1 MDKEALNT
9 CNVFGVNVAI
19 SNMDQAVQD
28 IKDNIKSL
36 QGQYVCFTN
45 VHTIVT
51 AHENPKYA
59 MVQNEAYKAFPDGKP
74 VSLYMNKLLGGNGLA
89 SQVAGPD
96 FMRQMWKATEGTGLS
111 HYFYG
116 SSPETISKLREVLE
130 RDYPGLKIAG
140 MESPPF
146 RQLTS
151 KEDKEAVKRINDSGA
166 DFVWVGLGAPKQEIW
181 MWKHRNRA
189 VDVCDKDVSIDV
201 KGVSSV
207 QVDVSRNPHQVNA
220 LMLGVGAG
228 FDFHAGTFKRAPKIM
243 QKLYLE
249 WLYRLMQDPKRLWKR
264 YLKTNLKFL
273 VWSLREN

>member
-1 MDKEALNT
+1 MNNIGNNLDT
-9 CNVFGVNVAI
+9 CDVFGVNVAI
-19 SNMDQAVQD
+19 SNMNQAVQD
-28 IKDNIKSL
+28 IKGNIKFL
-36 QGQYVCFTN
+36 QGRYICFTN

-59 MVQNEAYKAFPDGKP
+59 MVQNEAYRAFPDGKP
-74 VSLYMNKLLGGNGLA
+74 VSLYMNKKISGSSLA

-96 FMRQMWKATEGTGLS
+96 FMHQMWKATEGTGLG

-116 SSPETISKLREVLE
+116 SSPETISKLRHILE
-130 RDYPGLKIAG
+130 RDYPGLKIVG

-146 RQLTS
+146 RQLSS

-166 DFVWVGLGAPKQEIW
+166 DFVWIGLGAPKQEIW
-181 MWKHRNRA
+181 MWKHRN
-189 VDVCDKDVSIDV
+189 K
-201 KGVSSV
+201 
-207 QVDVSRNPHQVNA
+207 VNA

-228 FDFHAGTFKRAPKIM
+228 FDFHAGTVKRAPKIM

-249 WLYRLMQDPKRLWKR
+249 WLYRLLQDPKRLWKR

-273 VWSLREN
+273 WWSLRR

>member
-1 MDKEALNT
+1 MNNNALDT

-19 SNMDQAVQD
+19 SNMDQAVQE
-28 IKDNIKSL
+28 IKENIKSL
-36 QGQYVCFTN
+36 KGEYVCFTN

-59 MVQNEAYKAFPDGKP
+59 KVQNQAYKAFPDGKP
-74 VSLYMNKLLGGNGLA
+74 VSLYMKKLLGGNGAA

-96 FMRQMWKATEGTGLS
+96 FMRSMWKATEGTGLS

-116 SSPETISKLREVLE
+116 SSPETISKLRQVLE

-151 KEDKEAVKRINDSGA
+151 KEDKEAVKRINNSGA

-181 MWKHRNRA
+181 MWKHRNKA
-189 VDVCDKDVSIDV
+189 VGACDKAAST
-201 KGVSSV
+201 GSSDI
-207 QVDVSRNPHQVNA
+207 VDGSGNPHQVNA

-228 FDFHAGTFKRAPKIM
+228 FDFHAGTVKRAPKIM

-273 VWSLREN
+273 VWNLREK